1 MEMAGTINFVQLEG
15 VQANKQGR
23 GQGTLLMF
31 VYFYDSIL
39 PFYHQSHFTS

>member
-1 MEMAGTINFVQLEG
+1 MAVAINFVQLEG
-15 VQANKQGR
+15 VQTNKQGR

-39 PFYHQSHFTS
+39 PFYHQSRLAS